1 MKFLNHQHFLI
12 NSFNKKV
19 TTLKDLVPIKEYK
32 CRLNLKK
39 ITLLGLV
46 RGQEINKVPKFC
58 TAIFSSVEAKNADI
72 PIGMVSIFNE
82 K

>member
-1 MKFLNHQHFLI
+1 MLHKFDSAIFD
-12 NSFNKKV
+12 F
-19 TTLKDLVPIKEYK
+19 
-32 CRLNLKK
+32 
-39 ITLLGLV
+39 V

-72 PIGMVSIFNE
+72 PIGMASIFNE

>member
-1 MKFLNHQHFLI
+1 MLHKFDSAIFD
-12 NSFNKKV
+12 F
-19 TTLKDLVPIKEYK
+19 
-32 CRLNLKK
+32 
-39 ITLLGLV
+39 V